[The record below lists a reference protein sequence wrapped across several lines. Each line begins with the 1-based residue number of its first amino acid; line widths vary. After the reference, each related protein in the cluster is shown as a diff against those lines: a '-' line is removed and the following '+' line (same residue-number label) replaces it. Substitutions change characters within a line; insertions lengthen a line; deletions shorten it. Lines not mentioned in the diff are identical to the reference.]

1 MKYKVWTEED
11 VVFIPGLRFTRA
23 GGTNMKGASGS
34 GRFKLGEKVWR
45 EQV

>member
-1 MKYKVWTEED
+1 MKNKVWTEED

-23 GGTNMKGASGS
+23 GGTNVKGASGS
-34 GRFKLGEKVWR
+34 GQFKVG